1 MSAANLKRKLAR
13 EREKWLDL
21 LSSANASIALCEKFI
36 NHIEEE
42 PTDPGTEEWL
52 KHVEG
57 CDGLAKS
64 LSRVLRGYVAA
75 LSAYERAYLERWDH
89 NA

>member
-1 MSAANLKRKLAR
+1 MSKANLKRKLAR
-13 EREKWLDL
+13 KRKKWLDL

-36 NHIEEE
+36 KHIEEQ
-42 PTDPGTEEWL
+42 PDDPGTEGWQE
-52 KHVEG
+52 HFEG

-64 LSRVLRGYVAA
+64 FPRVLRGYVAA
-75 LSAYERAYLERWDH
+75 LSAYERAYLERWDN